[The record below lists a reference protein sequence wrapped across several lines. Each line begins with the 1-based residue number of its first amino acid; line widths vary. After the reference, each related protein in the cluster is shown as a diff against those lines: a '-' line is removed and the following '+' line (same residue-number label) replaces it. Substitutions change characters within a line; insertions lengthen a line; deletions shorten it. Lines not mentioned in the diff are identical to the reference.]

1 MLVIE
6 FKPDVVL
13 AVHNFIFEHQR
24 VLLELYLIQVEVVD
38 LLSQVVHLRLVE
50 LLDLVVVL
58 LQSAGLVHNL
68 FAHVIAVLL
77 VRVFHGDELASQHL
91 DVLSAGLQLVQ

>member
-24 VLLELYLIQVEVVD
+24 VLLELYLIQVEVVE
-38 LLSQVVHLRLVE
+38 LLAQVVHLRLVE